1 MILNKVKKAKAKLS
15 DAQSD
20 VKHGSVSSIAKLMLK
35 MEFEDKNTI
44 SVQCQDDPFGFN
56 GEMVIGDQSY
66 PIRRCTP
73 YVDESVDHRTAGLQ
87 ISVQCQDDP
96 FGFNGEMVIGDQSY
110 PIRRCTSYVNGTAV
124 PEENRDNAGQVLDSL
139 TVNENVNVPALLST
153 NTDVNQTM
161 RDGVPS
167 GRMTPDRRRR
177 NRPEMMDTDGW
188 SNKEKHV
195 HPKGNKKAKRRGRK

>member
-124 PEENRDNAGQVLDSL
+124 AEENQDNAGQVLDSL

-195 HPKGNKKAKRRGRK
+195 HPKGKKKSKRGRK

>member
-44 SVQCQDDPFGFN
+44 SVQCQYDPLGFN
-56 GEMVIGDQSY
+56 CEIVIGDQSY

-73 YVDESVDHRTAGLQ
+73 YVNETAGLQ
-87 ISVQCQDDP
+87 ISVQCQDDQ
-96 FGFNGEMVIGDQSY
+96 FRFNGEMVIGDKSY
-110 PIRRCTSYVNGTAV
+110 PIRRCTPYMNGTAA
-124 PEENRDNAGQVLDSL
+124 PEENQDNAAGQVLDSL

-195 HPKGNKKAKRRGRK
+195 HPKGKKKSKRRGRK

>member
-1 MILNKVKKAKAKLS
+1 
-15 DAQSD
+15 
-20 VKHGSVSSIAKLMLK
+20 
-35 MEFEDKNTI
+35 
-44 SVQCQDDPFGFN
+44 
-56 GEMVIGDQSY
+56 MVIGDQSY

-124 PEENRDNAGQVLDSL
+124 AEENQDNAAGQVLDSL

-195 HPKGNKKAKRRGRK
+195 HPKGKKKSKRGRK